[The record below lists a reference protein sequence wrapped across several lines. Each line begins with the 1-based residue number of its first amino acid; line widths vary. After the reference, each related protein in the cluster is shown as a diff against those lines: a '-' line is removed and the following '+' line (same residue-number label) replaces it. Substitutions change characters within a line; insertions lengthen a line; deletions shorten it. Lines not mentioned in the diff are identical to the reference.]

1 MRRSICFLVWAVVLS
16 SLAGCGEWG
25 GSLPEHVL
33 ARVNEEF
40 ISVEEFDRE
49 FKESILELGKTE
61 REENFGEL
69 KQAYLDQ
76 MIERKILAQEARRL
90 GIQVSLGELDQVI
103 AEINQDY
110 PSGGFDERLGL
121 KGTTLEE
128 WKGRL
133 EEELLAEKMIRHAR
147 RFQGKVEEKEALQ
160 YYEANLPTF
169 QVKQR
174 VRARQIVVADGQ
186 EALEILKRLRR
197 GEKFE
202 KVAMEKSMGPEK
214 VNGGDLGFFSPGER
228 PPEFDQVF
236 SMEVGTISEVIKSP
250 YGYHIFKLEEKI
262 EPREIPFEEAKT
274 GILQELGR
282 RKAEDAY
289 QRWLKG
295 LREKAK
301 VQINKKWL
309 RP

>member
-1 MRRSICFLVWAVVLS
+1 M
-16 SLAGCGEWG
+16 
-25 GSLPEHVL
+25 
-33 ARVNEEF
+33 
-40 ISVEEFDRE
+40 EEFDQE

-61 REENFGEL
+61 REESFGEL

-76 MIERKILAQEARRL
+76 VIERKILAQEARRL
-90 GIQVSLGELDQVI
+90 GIQVSPGELDQVI
-103 AEINQDY
+103 GEISQDY

-147 RFQGKVEEKEALQ
+147 RFQGKVEEKETLQ

-186 EALEILKRLRR
+186 EALQILKRLRK

-228 PPEFDQVF
+228 PPEFDLVF

-262 EPREIPFEEAKT
+262 DPREIPFEEAKA
-274 GILQELGR
+274 GILQELW
-282 RKAEDAY
+282 RKKGEDAY
-289 QRWLKG
+289 QGWLKG

-301 VQINKKWL
+301 VQINKKLL
-309 RP
+309 RS

>member
-16 SLAGCGEWG
+16 SLAGCGGWG

-128 WKGRL
+128 WKRRL

-160 YYEANLPTF
+160 YYEANLATF

>member
-90 GIQVSLGELDQVI
+90 GIRVSLGELDQVI

-128 WKGRL
+128 WKRRL
-133 EEELLAEKMIRHAR
+133 EEAT
-147 RFQGKVEEKEALQ
+147 G
-160 YYEANLPTF
+160 
-169 QVKQR
+169 
-174 VRARQIVVADGQ
+174 
-186 EALEILKRLRR
+186 R
-197 GEKFE
+197 GI
-202 KVAMEKSMGPEK
+202 AG
-214 VNGGDLGFFSPGER
+214 
-228 PPEFDQVF
+228 
-236 SMEVGTISEVIKSP
+236 
-250 YGYHIFKLEEKI
+250 
-262 EPREIPFEEAKT
+262 
-274 GILQELGR
+274 
-282 RKAEDAY
+282 
-289 QRWLKG
+289 
-295 LREKAK
+295 
-301 VQINKKWL
+301 
-309 RP
+309 